1 MPEPV
6 FFVGPGHWRPL
17 VDALLAHGWDANTG
31 VYSLLGAKPS
41 YNWYGPWL
49 AGEQHFSAL
58 KQTLHLSWAG
68 AVDLE
73 KTVCAVAGDAAEVRG
88 ALEAAVG
95 ALREQLGS
103 AIVLGQLFE
112 QVMRDKGIKA
122 MIVGC
127 SYDPTGRTAVLAAQ
141 RAGVPV
147 IHVTHG
153 CQSAAPQ
160 DAWYAARDPGDVLC
174 VPGQRDVAWW
184 QECLRAHAE
193 QRGTPAQVDIRV
205 TGHPLWDGYATL
217 QRRGQPRVPVVLWAC
232 ESGANA
238 AQTPAIWASREVP
251 THAWGKFLAASK
263 GMPWQVVLKGRVGE
277 DGYRRQD
284 WETEARQ
291 VLGEQRVTYTDAAP
305 EEVLP
310 DVDVVVCQ
318 DSNLGVEA
326 LMLGS
331 PVVSITRAGGGLFEP
346 DGSVVVLRG
355 GDSWFGAAD
364 LRYSI
369 EQLIK
374 YPPAPAVL
382 KEEAAHYNRGVDGLA
397 MARVVGVIEEVAGRA

>member
-1 MPEPV
+1 MKAPI
-6 FFVGPGHWRPL
+6 FVVAPGHWRPL
-17 VDALLAHGWDANTG
+17 VDALIERGHDD
-31 VYSLLGAKPS
+31 VYSLLGSRPS
-41 YNWYGPWL
+41 YNFYGPWL

-73 KTVCAVAGDAAEVRG
+73 KTVCAVAGTDWAATE
-88 ALEAAVG
+88 ALSTEVG
-95 ALREQLGS
+95 ALRERLCS

-174 VPGQRDVAWW
+174 VPGERDGAWW
-184 QECLRAHAE
+184 HTCTEAYNVVAPSDGRAYH
-193 QRGTPAQVDIRV
+193 V

-238 AQTPAIWASREVP
+238 AQTPAIWSSREVP
-251 THAWGKFLAASK
+251 THAWGTFLAASK

-291 VLGEQRVTYTDAAP
+291 VLGAQRVTYTDAAP

-326 LMLGS
+326 LMLGI